1 MSDPEPTTHP
11 TTKTNANTAL
21 KTAGGSRFGGVGLNL
36 RLDFIDDIVEHKP
49 DIPFFEIIADNWF
62 STGPHHA
69 KLERIRKDYP
79 IYFHCVGMNLGGYDR
94 LNTKYIK
101 KIKELAA
108 RFEPLHI
115 SDHLCFQTHKSH
127 SYHDLLPFPM
137 NDDFANL
144 IASRISFAQELIGET
159 ILVENL
165 SYYLEFQ
172 QSDMTEPEFIT
183 EIAKR
188 SGCKLLLDLNN
199 IHVNEM
205 NLGYNCHEFLKGIP
219 LEQVG
224 EIHLAGPELV
234 DDVYVDTHGS
244 YVADYVIDLARRI
257 DGKLAVPGK
266 DKPVIGVPIIYE
278 RDTNLP
284 DFADLVGEVKSLD
297 QAILGAAD
305 DA

>member
-1 MSDPEPTTHP
+1 MSETTPDATVPTHTRL
-11 TTKTNANTAL
+11 TGTR
-21 KTAGGSRFGGVGLNL
+21 GGSRFGGVGLNL
-36 RLDFIDDIVEHKP
+36 RLEFIDNIIKHKP

-69 KLERIRKDYP
+69 KLEEIRKDYP
-79 IYFHCVGMNLGGYDR
+79 VYFHCVGMNLGGYDR

-144 IASRISFAQELIGET
+144 ISSRISFAQELIGET

-165 SYYLEFQ
+165 SYYLEFK

-205 NLGYNCHEFLKGIP
+205 NLGYDCKEFLQGIP
-219 LEQVG
+219 LDRVG

-244 YVADYVIDLARRI
+244 YVADYVLELARSI
-257 DGKLAVPGK
+257 DPKLAEPRADG
-266 DKPVIGVPIIYE
+266 PISGVPIIYE
-278 RDTNLP
+278 RDTNIP
-284 DFADLVGEVKSLD
+284 DFLDLVGEVKSLD
-297 QAILGAAD
+297 KDILGTDD

>member
-1 MSDPEPTTHP
+1 MSSAHP
-11 TTKTNANTAL
+11 TDAPQSRTTTTSGEN
-21 KTAGGSRFGGVGLNL
+21 GSRFGGVGLNL
-36 RLDFIDDIVEHKP
+36 RLDFIDEIVEQKP

-69 KLERIRKDYP
+69 KLEKIRQDYP
-79 IYFHCVGMNLGGYDR
+79 IYFHCVGMNLGGYDK
-94 LNTKYIK
+94 LNTAYIK
-101 KIKELAA
+101 KIKELAK

-144 IASRISFAQELIGET
+144 IAARISFAQELVGET

-165 SYYLEFQ
+165 SYYLEFN
-172 QSDMTEPEFIT
+172 QSTMSEPEFIT
-183 EIAKR
+183 EVTKR

-199 IHVNEM
+199 IHVNQM
-205 NLGYNCHEFLKGIP
+205 NLGYDCREFLENYP
-219 LEQVG
+219 LDRVG

-244 YVADYVIDLARRI
+244 YVADEVLAITREV
-257 DGKLAVPGK
+257 GEQLLGQEAKG
-266 DKPVIGVPIIYE
+266 PVKGVPIIYE

-284 DFADLVGEVKSLD
+284 EFGDLVGEVHSLSRS
-297 QAILGAAD
+297 ILGERS
-305 DA
+305 